1 MKIDLHVDTDTLPD
15 DVIVIERSKGP
26 QGWVIR
32 RKGQRTDR
40 PPEVHRRLDLAIV
53 YAGQGPASG
62 PCTLI
67 VCQFSEASR
76 QPLLDVSDATFSLVK
91 VPRKRRAT

>member
-1 MKIDLHVDTDTLPD
+1 MKLDLHVDTDDLPN

-32 RKGQRTDR
+32 RKGERTDR

-53 YAGQGPASG
+53 YAGQRPARE
-62 PCTLI
+62 PRTLI
-67 VCQFSEASR
+67 VREFS
-76 QPLLDVSDATFSLVK
+76 
-91 VPRKRRAT
+91 